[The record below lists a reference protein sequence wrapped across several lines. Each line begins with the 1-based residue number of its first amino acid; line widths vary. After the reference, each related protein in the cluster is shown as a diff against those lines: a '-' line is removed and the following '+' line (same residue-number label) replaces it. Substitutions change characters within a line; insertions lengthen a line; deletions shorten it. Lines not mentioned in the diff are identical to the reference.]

1 LIVLLFGILREIIH
15 LVMAFVKEF
24 KEFAMRGNVVDLAVG
39 VVIGAAF
46 GGIVTSL
53 VKDIIM
59 PPIGY
64 ITGGVDFSDKKI
76 ILKDADPVHKV
87 LENAIHYGSFIN
99 AVIQFLI
106 IAFSIFMV
114 VKAINSLKKSEPEP
128 EAAPVAEPEPTK
140 EELLLTEIRD
150 LLAKGQK

>member
-1 LIVLLFGILREIIH
+1 
-15 LVMAFVKEF
+15 MAFVKEF

-53 VKDIIM
+53 VKDVIM

-64 ITGGVDFSDKKI
+64 IIGGVDFSEKKI
-76 ILKDADPVHKV
+76 ILKVADPAHKV
-87 LENAIHYGSFIN
+87 VENALRYGNFIN

-106 IAFSIFMV
+106 IAFSIFLV
-114 VKAINSLKKSEPEP
+114 VKAINAMKKAEP
-128 EAAPVAEPEPTK
+128 APAPAPDPEPTK

-150 LLAKGQK
+150 LLAKGK